1 MERDHFFEPGRSAKN
16 READREESGEFRDAN
31 GFDDVGVFGS
41 VDTRAGEAERETK
54 SRRRLKLVHAA
65 AKDFSVGL
73 QENFAARSGDRIR
86 KLRNLRMLERFKTA
100 NPNQRRNG
108 FDLPATDRQL
118 QNRPWA
124 VKISGWRL
132 RVRAIRAATPSW
144 KSEVNLMGNRI
155 AALESA
161 AQPEF
166 GRLECHGAVLLQ
178 VLRLIAETRQRIQR
192 E

>member
-1 MERDHFFEPGRSAKN
+1 MIERLD
-16 READREESGEFRDAN
+16 
-31 GFDDVGVFGS
+31 
-41 VDTRAGEAERETK
+41 
-54 SRRRLKLVHAA
+54 
-65 AKDFSVGL
+65 
-73 QENFAARSGDRIR
+73 
-86 KLRNLRMLERFKTA
+86 TA
-100 NPNQRRNG
+100 NPDQRRNG
-108 FDLPATDRQL
+108 FDFRQRVWKL
-118 QNRPWA
+118 RNRP
-124 VKISGWRL
+124 VGRKISGWRP

-166 GRLECHGAVLLQ
+166 GRLECHGAVLFQ